1 MPTAAEPAHTDGI
14 AASTSILPAGEG
26 PEEGEG
32 VFLAEADPGLTTLEK
47 ETTHPPSETTL
58 HPATHRASTA
68 RATTAQAP
76 VTSHSHRAVQPDLHE
91 TSRPVGS
98 GHPDPHTPSTEDR
111 GPSATEGAA
120 EEGVATE
127 FPAGEG
133 SGEQVS
139 ADRSLLC
146 LGHWVAPWCLV
157 ERSALGRGAQ
167 VGHLAH

>member
-1 MPTAAEPAHTDGI
+1 MRRAALWLCLCALALRLQPALAQIVATNVPPEDQDGSGDDSDIFSGSGAGGLQDITLSHQTSTWKDAGLLTVMPTAAEPAHTDGI

-76 VTSHSHRAVQPDLHE
+76 VTSHSHRAVQPVHFVLW
-91 TSRPVGS
+91 G
-98 GHPDPHTPSTEDR
+98 G
-111 GPSATEGAA
+111 
-120 EEGVATE
+120 
-127 FPAGEG
+127 
-133 SGEQVS
+133 
-139 ADRSLLC
+139 LI
-146 LGHWVAPWCLV
+146 
-157 ERSALGRGAQ
+157 
-167 VGHLAH
+167 